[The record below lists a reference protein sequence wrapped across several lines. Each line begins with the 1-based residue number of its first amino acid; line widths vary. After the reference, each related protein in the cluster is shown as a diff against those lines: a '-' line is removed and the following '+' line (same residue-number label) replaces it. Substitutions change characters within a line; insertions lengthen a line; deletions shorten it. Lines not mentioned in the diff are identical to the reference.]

1 MLQQST
7 YSDSRNLMRPGD
19 VVAFEG
25 SGPFPDL
32 VKMVTGSKIS
42 HVGVVLQSYIFS
54 QYRAAGIDERG
65 GHITL
70 TGVNGAI
77 SVNHII
83 ETAWMGGHPQV
94 TINRLSDRI
103 DQEERAVWWLP
114 LSGEVRERMDF
125 EAFYDFLVKQK
136 GVPYDVPQAIKSAVD
151 VFDKWPVLRVL
162 TRNTEDFGKWFC
174 SELVA
179 AGLEKAGAIKSLN
192 CSEVTPINL
201 CRFKL
206 YMPDYVQL
214 KGEPTEIKGYN
225 MRDPEGWGE

>member
-1 MLQQST
+1 MAGILRRRGIIMLQQST

-42 HVGVVLQSYIFS
+42 HVGVVLKTYPVTTQDF
-54 QYRAAGIDERG
+54 D
-65 GHITL
+65 
-70 TGVNGAI
+70 TGFI
-77 SVNHII
+77 NHII

-103 DQEERAVWWLP
+103 DHEENAVWWLP
-114 LSGEVRERMDF
+114 LSGEVREKMDF
-125 EAFYDFLVKQK
+125 EKFYDFLVKQK
-136 GVPYDVPQAIKSAVD
+136 GIPYDVPQAIKSAID
-151 VFDKWPVLRVL
+151 VFDKWPVLRAM
-162 TRNTEDFGKWFC
+162 TKNREDFGKWFC

-179 AGLEKAGAIKSLN
+179 AGFEIAGAIKSLN

-201 CRFKL
+201 CRFNL
-206 YMPDYVQL
+206 FMPDYVQL

-225 MRDPEGWGE
+225 TRDPEGWGE

>member
-7 YSDSRNLMRPGD
+7 YSDSRNQMRPGD

-32 VKMVTGSKIS
+32 VKMVTGSNIS
-42 HVGVVLQSYIFS
+42 HVGVVLQSQILTK
-54 QYRAAGIDERG
+54 RTDG
-65 GHITL
+65 GSYLIKDY
-70 TGVNGAI
+70 VN
-77 SVNHII
+77 SII
-83 ETAWMGGHPQV
+83 ETAWMGGRPQV

-103 DQEERAVWWLP
+103 DQEEKAVWWLP

-125 EAFYDFLVKQK
+125 EKFYDFLVKQK

-151 VFDKWPVLRVL
+151 VFDKWPVLRAM
-162 TRNTEDFGKWFC
+162 TKNREDFGKWFC

-179 AGLEKAGAIKSLN
+179 AGLEIAGAIKSLN

-201 CRFKL
+201 CRFNL
-206 YMPDYVQL
+206 YLPDYIQL

-225 MRDPEGWGE
+225 TKNPEGWGE